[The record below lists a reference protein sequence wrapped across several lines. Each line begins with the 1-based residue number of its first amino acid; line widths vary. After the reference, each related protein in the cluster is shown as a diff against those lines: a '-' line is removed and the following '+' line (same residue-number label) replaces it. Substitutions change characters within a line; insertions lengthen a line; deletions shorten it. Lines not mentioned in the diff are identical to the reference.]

1 MALLHRL
8 ALALHPSWLLG
19 VVRPS
24 TICYVPS
31 LGREALRG
39 HDVRDVLIREF
50 LEDGGLAGVVEAEH
64 EDTGLLVRPLQ
75 LAQQRKE
82 THGSG
87 GG

>member
-1 MALLHRL
+1 MPFAE
-8 ALALHPSWLLG
+8 
-19 VVRPS
+19 
-24 TICYVPS
+24 T
-31 LGREALRG
+31 LRG

-50 LEDGGLAGVVEAEH
+50 LEDGGLAGVVKAEH